1 VGDEGNEGRA
11 AARRRER
18 IDAFDDAL
26 FGHIGFAI
34 SNAVRS
40 FWFGLTSARVGK
52 APGDDYTRRFYA
64 SSIATRPA
72 LALMADTSM
81 LLLGGKLKF
90 KESLSG
96 RLGDV
101 LSQLYICSSMLKRYE
116 DEGRPVGDQPLLAWA
131 FHDSINKIETA
142 LSGALRNFPIR
153 PVGACCGH

>member
-1 VGDEGNEGRA
+1 MKEMKSAQLADPV
-11 AARRRER
+11 ER
-18 IDAFDDAL
+18 IDEFDDAL

-40 FWFGLTSARVGK
+40 LWFGLTGARIGK
-52 APGDDYTRRFYA
+52 APGDDYTRRYYRKLNRYSA
-64 SSIATRPA
+64 A

-101 LSQLYICSSMLKRYE
+101 LSQLYIASSMLKRYE

-131 FHDSINKIETA
+131 FHDAMQQDRDWRCRARCATSRSVRSA
-142 LSGALRNFPIR
+142 G
-153 PVGACCGH
+153 CCGR